1 MKRVMRRVMD
11 LITMLVA
18 LCMVLAVA
26 SFFLPGVYGLVLSYV
41 TIGIAVLVALISLA
55 ALAVWLQQGRRSAV

>member
-1 MKRVMRRVMD
+1 MKRIMD
-11 LITMLVA
+11 LISMLVA

-41 TIGIAVLVALISLA
+41 TIAVAVVVALISLA
-55 ALAVWLQQGRRSAV
+55 ALVVWLQHSRRSAV